1 MSPRRENER
10 PKAPESTK
18 LHSVPQ
24 TGSAPPQGEKRKRT
38 PSPPRERKRPQARVT
53 KGEREAYQARISQ
66 RQAARET
73 QIAQEQSRAAAQV
86 ASVASHY
93 NAVPQRGREWRS
105 TDSAIK
111 NLRSYNN
118 WVKSTLIQKFSP
130 SEEDDAGLNDVGPGP
145 QHGSPRQHDGR
156 PGLKVLDIGCGK
168 GGDLQKWDKAPQRVE
183 LYVGVD
189 PAAVS
194 IEQAEGRY
202 SEMRR
207 RSRRPVFHADFN
219 VKDCYGEW
227 LGEIPIIREVGISE
241 EVPSRWQQGGFDV
254 VSMMFCLHYAFES
267 EEKARGMLRNVAGAL
282 KKGGRL
288 IGVTPDSDVLKEKI
302 AGFQLKDAAP
312 AKEPLE
318 WGNSLYKVRFP
329 PGTPMDGRF
338 KPPFGWKYS
347 YYLEEAVELPEFV
360 VPWEAFRALAED
372 VNLELQYRKPFME
385 VWEEE
390 KNDAD
395 LGALA
400 VRMRVT
406 DVKGGQSRLSSEE
419 VEAASLY
426 HAFCFYKV

>member
-1 MSPRRENER
+1 MTEDAKPSRTPQNEAE
-10 PKAPESTK
+10 PHQEK
-18 LHSVPQ
+18 
-24 TGSAPPQGEKRKRT
+24 KRKRT
-38 PSPPRERKRPQARVT
+38 PSPPRERKRPQARIT
-53 KGEREAYQARISQ
+53 RGEREAYRARISQ
-66 RQAARET
+66 RQATREET
-73 QIAQEQSRAAAQV
+73 QAAQEQNQPAAQV
-86 ASVASHY
+86 TSVASHY
-93 NAVPQRGREWRS
+93 NAVPQRGREWRN
-105 TDSAIK
+105 TDSAIR

-130 SEEDDAGLNDVGPGP
+130 GEEGDPGPTDTNPGP
-145 QHGSPRQHDGR
+145 QYGNPGSQHGDPKLHDGR

-202 SEMRR
+202 NEMRR
-207 RSRRPVFHADFN
+207 RSRRPVFHAEFK

-227 LGEIPIIREVGISE
+227 LGEIPIIREIGISE

-288 IGVTPDSDVLKEKI
+288 IGVTPDSDVLRERLET
-302 AGFQLKDAAP
+302 FQTKDTAP
-312 AKEPLE
+312 ATGPFE
-318 WGNSLYKVRFP
+318 WGNGIYKVRFP
-329 PGTPMDGRF
+329 PETPLDGRF

-347 YYLEEAVELPEFV
+347 YYLEEAVELPEYV

-390 KNDAD
+390 KDD
-395 LGALA
+395 TELGALA
-400 VRMRVT
+400 VRMKVT
-406 DVKGGQSRLSSEE
+406 DGRGGRSRLSTEE